1 MAGAAAQGVGLSET
15 PAGRASLTFQRT
27 GFHQQLPGAGAGFLT
42 AGGLPGRELP
52 GEDKPS
58 PEVKR
63 DPPTPT
69 AEAPRQEGLGAPCA
83 AGVPRS
89 PARVWPLALPSTMD
103 SGRTRRRPVSLLTST
118 RATAP
123 SGPSGPSIT
132 AHLRHSASR
141 LLSSPGGDRVASVD
155 RGHHV
160 HRPGPGREL
169 VPHGRAHVA
178 QRPHRGGLWTQPLHA
193 EQVSAGGLTTHV
205 TSPVVSTHPDAAPA
219 AGHGAH
225 PSETRSLSSA
235 SHRGSHPGARPCC
248 GLRQCPLAPLSV
260 GAPWPCASFRK
271 PQTRPN
277 CHRA

>member
-1 MAGAAAQGVGLSET
+1 MCSWGPQEPGPGVAARPPEHHGQRPHPAASGLSPDFHKGHST
-15 PAGRASLTFQRT
+15 IRALGSLHHRPPPPFRQPPA
-27 GFHQQLPGAGAGFLT
+27 
-42 AGGLPGRELP
+42 
-52 GEDKPS
+52 
-58 PEVKR
+58 V
-63 DPPTPT
+63 
-69 AEAPRQEGLGAPCA
+69 
-83 AGVPRS
+83 VP
-89 PARVWPLALPSTMD
+89 W
-103 SGRTRRRPVSLLTST
+103 
-118 RATAP
+118 
-123 SGPSGPSIT
+123 
-132 AHLRHSASR
+132 
-141 LLSSPGGDRVASVD
+141 GDRVVSVD

-178 QRPHRGGLWTQPLHA
+178 QRPHRGGLWTRPLHA

-205 TSPVVSTHPDAAPA
+205 TSPLVSTHPDAAPA